1 MTDLTHPTQSRPL
14 TPDHTWSE
22 LTLTEQAYYYL
33 PPGGRWFKNP
43 GSQAPMLDLYLQH
56 GGITLGW
63 DLKLNSG
70 KGSKMFGIYTD
81 IDRLE
86 LIKRIYDTP
95 PTKRACYELIPK
107 NTKCRAHADIEWV
120 GMNDPKHTTL
130 AQIVAHFRTKAQETW
145 GRNPEIYVSCS
156 TRAVL
161 KEDSQTQAVNES
173 GEFLYKHSYHLSIP
187 TLVFQCNHDGEMKR
201 FFTTDD
207 DRFYWTEDGKR
218 KSMVDLAIYTQNRQ
232 MRLPYCCKLGSTA
245 NFMPINA
252 DGFDTEFE
260 ELPGFNP
267 ETAIM
272 FFAANPPIDGDVDY
286 VESPPTPAAGA
297 GRVKTTKRP
306 CTGQPQDAQPQAAAP
321 TMPFPVPIHVV
332 TDLLRHAGDSVT
344 ALTNIQYLE
353 GETCWKIQGD
363 QRKQTRT
370 CLVTPNTTHTS
381 NNCLLFVDRFSGGFR
396 VKLRCMSAECASKP
410 KIVLGNITIDTQTY
424 QWQTTLGPRFQPIS
438 APEPIETED
447 AMQEDTPALGPVD
460 QDQPMGIMDA
470 AEPAMEITQ
479 GPSQQQ
485 QQRQPAEVAFGPDW
499 DYDDPDLNTFDNI
512 KREIEKECFK
522 CDNPFGYYIHRSIH
536 PELLHH
542 THISIQHAYAHI
554 HFYSR
559 DKKTSELVK
568 KPFIPAWQANPNIR
582 VVANIICDPLDT
594 NDKNYNLWKGY
605 RAATLTP
612 VDPSLEAELVQPIV
626 DHITK
631 VITCGNE
638 AHTQWIL
645 DYFANIV
652 QRPANPTHVAI
663 LLYGTQGAGKGK
675 VIQFMRECVLGED
688 STNQSSNTEH
698 DLFGR
703 FSNLT
708 VGRVLVQ
715 LDELDDVYKYTDR
728 LKDYITGDVITYE
741 KKGKDSIK
749 VKNLANFLITS
760 NNQNPIKISTD
771 DRRMAT
777 FKCSDI
783 YVKDYNYKVR
793 FGAHLGRDEV
803 ARAMYQ
809 YLLKRDLSAYPYDF
823 QQSRP
828 VTDYYKE
835 SQMNSI
841 CLVARFLSAL
851 INDNS
856 CGEPIAGKQLYDR
869 YKNYAIAGG
878 YKTFKTVSTFG
889 TDVKRIPGVTAKRT
903 SLGIMYTINAVVVKA
918 CLQETNQYD
927 PEASWL

>member
-1 MTDLTHPTQSRPL
+1 MEPVPTSTMQPAS
-14 TPDHTWSE
+14 DHTWSN
-22 LTLTEQAYYYL
+22 LTPAEEARYHL
-33 PPGGRWFKNP
+33 PPGGQWFQYP
-43 GSQAPMLDLYLQH
+43 GSQDAMLNLYRAQ
-56 GGITLGW
+56 GGIPIAW
-63 DLKLNSG
+63 DSNS
-70 KGSKMFGIYTD
+70 KKSAGSKMYGLYNGITKSQFMESLMDTD
-81 IDRLE
+81 AD
-86 LIKRIYDTP
+86 KRN
-95 PTKRACYELIPK
+95 AYELIANDRP
-107 NTKCRAHADIEWV
+107 CRGYADIDYS
-120 GMNDPKHTTL
+120 GPPDPQHQTL
-130 AQIVAHFRTKAQETW
+130 KQIVAALDTRMRERYHLRA
-145 GRNPEIYVSCS
+145 EIYACCS
-156 TRAVL
+156 SREIPSKDGKDALV
-161 KEDSQTQAVNES
+161 
-173 GEFLYKHSYHLSIP
+173 KHSYHIVIP
-187 TLVFQCNHDGEMKR
+187 NLIFERNFSQEIKSFFNFDTEER
-201 FFTTDD
+201 FKYTDS
-207 DRFYWTEDGKR
+207 ENKR
-218 KSMVDLAIYTQNRQ
+218 KSMFDTKVYTNNRVL
-232 MRLPYCCKLGSTA
+232 RLPYCCKRGGTTLLV
-245 NFMPINA
+245 PVNA
-252 DGFDTEFE
+252 DGYDTEFAH
-260 ELPGFNP
+260 LPAFDLDVVLNFFVSDP
-267 ETAIM
+267 TIESDHKFVPMAAKPLQADKTAS
-272 FFAANPPIDGDVDY
+272 A
-286 VESPPTPAAGA
+286 
-297 GRVKTTKRP
+297 KRQR
-306 CTGQPQDAQPQAAAP
+306 TGQPQDAQSQAAAAP
-321 TMPFPVPIHVV
+321 TKPFPVPIHVV

-344 ALTNIQYLE
+344 NLTNIQYLE
-353 GETCWKIQGD
+353 DDLEGNGYWKIQGD

-396 VKLRCMSAECASKP
+396 VKLRCMSTECASKP

-460 QDQPMGIMDA
+460 QDQTMAIMDA

-559 DKKTSELVK
+559 DKKTGELVK

-582 VVANIICDPLDT
+582 VVANIVCDPLDT

-675 VIQFMRECVLGED
+675 VIQFMRERVLGED

-728 LKDYITGDVITYE
+728 LKDYITGDLITYE

-856 CGEPIAGKQLYDR
+856 CGEPIAGKTLYDR

-889 TDVKRIPGVTAKRT
+889 TDLKRIPGVTAKRT